1 MYRDQQY
8 LPDHFLLHRK
18 LPETIFFIALRTL
31 FDHILRGHT
40 LQLTMGFCFR
50 EGYASIPQ
58 GHLTYLAPEL
68 MRTLTRK
75 GSVLSPEERN
85 TEFSNVYAYR

>member
-1 MYRDQQY
+1 MISNIHLITSRYTESC
-8 LPDHFLLHRK
+8 LK
-18 LPETIFFIALRTL
+18 LIFFIALHTL
-31 FDHILRGHT
+31 FDRVLHGCI
-40 LQLTMGFCFR
+40 LQLTMGFCCR

-58 GHLTYLAPEL
+58 GNLTYLAPEL
-68 MRTLTRK
+68 MRTLTKK